1 MRSFA
6 IATTVALVCLS
17 CAIAAL
23 SDIRGQEA
31 APASSLVTVHV
42 GDTTIALS
50 TSAATVGE
58 LLELLD
64 IVLSDL
70 DRTDPSPD
78 TPIVDG
84 LEVSVSRVTR
94 CEQVEEEIIP
104 SKTIVL
110 ADPDRPAGLTKI
122 LRRGQEG
129 RVKRVWRIWEK
140 DGIETSRGILSEDI
154 LEASADTVVLRG
166 TRGSPNRGGD
176 WRHPLVMEATAY
188 DPGPKSCGKWA
199 SGYTATGAKAE
210 KGIVAV
216 DDRVIP
222 MGTRMYIP
230 GYGFALAADRG
241 GAIKGMRIDLCYP
254 TYAEAIQFGRRK
266 VKVYLLD

>member
-6 IATTVALVCLS
+6 IATIAVLVCLS
-17 CAIAAL
+17 CAIADL
-23 SDIRGQEA
+23 SDIRGREA
-31 APASSLVTVHV
+31 APPSPLVTVRV
-42 GDTTIALS
+42 DGDIIALS
-50 TSAATVGE
+50 TSAATAGE
-58 LLELLD
+58 LLD
-64 IVLSDL
+64 VLQITLSEL

-84 LEVSVSRVTR
+84 LEVTVTRVTR
-94 CEQVEEEIIP
+94 REQVAEETIP
-104 SKTIVL
+104 SKMVVL
-110 ADPDRPAGLTKI
+110 ADPDHPAGFTKI
-122 LRRGQEG
+122 LRHGKEG
-129 RVKRVWRIWEK
+129 RVNRVWRIWEK
-140 DGIETSRGILSEDI
+140 DSVETSRAILSE
-154 LEASADTVVLRG
+154 EALQESSDTVVLRG
-166 TRGSPNRGGD
+166 THGSQTRGGD
-176 WRHPLVMEATAY
+176 WRCPLVMEATAY
-188 DPGPKSCGKWA
+188 DPGPRSCGKWA

-241 GAIKGMRIDLCYP
+241 GAIKGMRIDLCYA

>member
-6 IATTVALVCLS
+6 IATIVVLVCLS
-17 CAIAAL
+17 CAIADL
-23 SDIRGQEA
+23 SDIRGKETS
-31 APASSLVTVHV
+31 PPPPLVTVHV
-42 GDTTIALS
+42 DDSTIALS
-50 TSAATVGE
+50 TSATSVGE
-58 LLELLD
+58 LLEFLE
-64 IVLSDL
+64 IALSDL
-70 DRTDPSPD
+70 DRTVPSPD
-78 TPIVDG
+78 APIVDG
-84 LEVSVSRVTR
+84 LEVTVTRVTR
-94 CEQVEEEIIP
+94 CEQVEEEVIP
-104 SKTIVL
+104 SKMVVL
-110 ADPDRPAGLTKI
+110 ADPDRPAGFTSI
-122 LRRGQEG
+122 LRHGQEG
-129 RVKRVWRIWEK
+129 RVSRAWRIWEK
-140 DGIETSRGILSEDI
+140 DGVETSREVLSEET
-154 LEASADTVVLRG
+154 LQESSNTVVLRG
-166 TRGSPNRGGD
+166 THGSPTRGGD
-176 WRHPLVMEATAY
+176 WRRPLVMEATAY

-241 GAIKGMRIDLCYP
+241 SAIKGMRIDLCYP

>member
-1 MRSFA
+1 MRSLA
-6 IATTVALVCLS
+6 MATIVVLVCLS

-23 SDIRGQEA
+23 SDIRGKEA
-31 APASSLVTVHV
+31 APPLPLATVRV
-42 GDTTIALS
+42 DDSTIALS

-58 LLELLD
+58 LLDHLE
-64 IVLSDL
+64 IALSDL

-84 LEVSVSRVTR
+84 IEVTVTRVTR
-94 CEQVEEEIIP
+94 CEKVEEETIP
-104 SKTIVL
+104 SKMVVL
-110 ADPDRPAGLTKI
+110 ADPDRPAGFTKT
-122 LRRGQEG
+122 LRHGQEG

-140 DGIETSRGILSEDI
+140 DSVETSRGILSEES
-154 LEASADTVVLRG
+154 LQESSDTVVLRG
-166 TRGSPNRGGD
+166 THGSSNRGGD
-176 WRHPLVMEATAY
+176 WRRPLVMEATAY

-230 GYGFALAADRG
+230 GYGFGLAADRG

-254 TYAEAIQFGRRK
+254 TYAEAIQFGRRE

>member
-6 IATTVALVCLS
+6 IATIVVLVCLS

-23 SDIRGQEA
+23 SDIRGEEV
-31 APASSLVTVHV
+31 APASSLTTVHV
-42 GDTTIALS
+42 DDSTIALS

-58 LLELLD
+58 LLDLLE

-84 LEVSVSRVTR
+84 LEVSITRVTR

-104 SKTIVL
+104 SQTIVL

-122 LRRGQEG
+122 LRHGQEG

-140 DGIETSRGILSEDI
+140 DSVETSRGILSEET
-154 LEASADTVVLRG
+154 LQEPFDTVILRG
-166 TRGSPNRGGD
+166 THGSPNRGGD
-176 WRHPLVMEATAY
+176 WRRPLVMEATAY

-241 GAIKGMRIDLCYP
+241 SAIKGMRIDLCYP